1 MRYLVYCIL
10 NGDRHEPRPRLRFFG
25 YPRASI
31 IVRAC
36 ELGVVASE
44 ISSAD
49 LAPDVARLLAY
60 SKVVEWY
67 HRERTVIPLRY
78 GCILSTL
85 SDLRLLL
92 KDHQREYLRL
102 LGELDGHA
110 EMSARVALDEP
121 RPFTSLRTSS
131 LQTSSAPRP
140 LARFAGRHHNRP
152 GIAYLAGRSN
162 YYACRED
169 FDQRCEEIRRSIC
182 EIAEGTFVRCAA
194 ECSEHSGK
202 GVLTLHFL
210 VSRRGGGRFKQAL
223 RTLPAYCGSAVAVT
237 GPWPPYNFVRSPTAQ
252 MPA

>member
-36 ELGVVASE
+36 ELGAVASE

-78 GCILSTL
+78 GCILNTL
-85 SDLRLLL
+85 SDLRRLL

-110 EMSARVALDEP
+110 EMSARVALDDEP
-121 RPFTSLRTSS
+121 RPFSSLRTN
-131 LQTSSAPRP
+131 LAPRP
-140 LARFAGRHHNRP
+140 LARFAGRHQNRP

-169 FDQRCEEIRRSIC
+169 FDRRCEEIRRSIC
-182 EIAEGTFVRCAA
+182 ELAEGTFVRCAA
-194 ECSEHSGK
+194 ESSERGGK
-202 GVLTLHFL
+202 RVLALHFL
-210 VSRRGGGRFKQAL
+210 VSRRGGDGFKQAL
-223 RTLPAYCGSAVAVT
+223 RALPAHCGSAVAVT

>member
-1 MRYLVYCIL
+1 METVTSPGQGC
-10 NGDRHEPRPRLRFFG
+10 
-25 YPRASI
+25 ASSDI
-31 IVRAC
+31 R
-36 ELGVVASE
+36 ELPLSCAPANWARWHPKSP
-44 ISSAD
+44 APD

-78 GCILSTL
+78 GCILNTL
-85 SDLRLLL
+85 SDLRRLL
-92 KDHQREYLRL
+92 KDHQREYLQV

-121 RPFTSLRTSS
+121 RSFTSLRTN
-131 LQTSSAPRP
+131 LARA
-140 LARFAGRHHNRP
+140 LARFAGRHRNRP

-169 FDQRCEEIRRSIC
+169 LDRRCEEIRRSIC

-194 ECSEHSGK
+194 ECSERGGK

-210 VSRRGGGRFKQAL
+210 VSRLGGDRLKQAL
-223 RTLPAYCGSAVAVT
+223 RSDARAVRQCGGRDWAVASLQFRAVAHCSNAGLAAKCT
-237 GPWPPYNFVRSPTAQ
+237 LVV
-252 MPA
+252 